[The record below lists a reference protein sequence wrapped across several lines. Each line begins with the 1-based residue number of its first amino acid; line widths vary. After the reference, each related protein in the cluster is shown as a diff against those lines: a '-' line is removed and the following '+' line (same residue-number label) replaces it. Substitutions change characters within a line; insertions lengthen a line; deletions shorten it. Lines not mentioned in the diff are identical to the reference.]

1 MSAFDDAT
9 PRQQDILKQLGRRLG
24 FNVDDLTSVTYTD
37 QIPTA
42 VNFSNV
48 RGSFTRDTR
57 AELGGIVNDLELQNL
72 RNSRSADF
80 QPPRDLSASPRSGNP
95 SSSFFRSLAESTGPD
110 RIDAIDNEL
119 NRIGRR
125 TESSITNVSDN
136 RLTASGLTAGAGI
149 TRNGDLSVTRFPS
162 TPKDLRVKIS
172 DPSGRIS
179 RAGGALAPLERTDFK
194 VVFPYTPEINLSHAA
209 NYSGQSPTHSNYEYL
224 FYQNSTVSEIQIS
237 ATFTARNSL
246 DADYVLAV
254 QHFFRSITKMFYGQ
268 DDIAGLPPVVCRLEG
283 HGDLQFSFVPVVI
296 TGFTSTLPGDVDYIS
311 ATNPNFG
318 RVPTLQTMLITAKPI
333 YSRNRITNEFS
344 LTKFASGSLLGNP
357 DTGQGGFI

>member
-1 MSAFDDAT
+1 MSVFDDAT

-24 FNVDDLTSVTYTD
+24 FNVNDLTSVIYTD
-37 QIPTA
+37 QIPTV
-42 VNFSNV
+42 VNFSNAQ
-48 RGSFTRDTR
+48 GSFTRDTR
-57 AELGGIVNDLELQNL
+57 ADLGGIVNDLELQNL
-72 RNSRSADF
+72 RNSRTASF
-80 QPPRDLSASPRSGNP
+80 QSPVSSVSSPRGGNPSNNFFKSSEELSAS
-95 SSSFFRSLAESTGPD
+95 D
-110 RIDAIDNEL
+110 RINDIANEL
-119 NRIGRR
+119 DRLQRR
-125 TESSITNVSDN
+125 TDSSITNVSEN
-136 RLTASGLTAGAGI
+136 RLTASGLFPGAGI
-149 TRNGDLSVTRFPS
+149 TRNSNLSVTRFPS

-179 RAGGALAPLERTDFK
+179 RSGGALAPLERTDFK
-194 VVFPYTPEINLSHAA
+194 VVFPYTPEINLSHTA
-209 NYSGQSPTHSNYEYL
+209 NYSSQNPTHSNYEYL
-224 FYQNSTVSEIQIS
+224 FYQNSTVSEISIS

-268 DDIAGLPPVVCRLEG
+268 DNIAGLPPVVCRLEG

-311 ATNPNFG
+311 ATNTNLG